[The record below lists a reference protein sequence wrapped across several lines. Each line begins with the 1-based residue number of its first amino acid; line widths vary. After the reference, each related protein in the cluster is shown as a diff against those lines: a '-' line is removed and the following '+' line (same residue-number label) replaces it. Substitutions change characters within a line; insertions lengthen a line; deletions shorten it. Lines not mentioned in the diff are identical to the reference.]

1 MWNPKI
7 IDTDKILYIAIA
19 DAIERDIHLGVL
31 QPNEKMP
38 PQRSLAKTIGVNLTT
53 ISRAYSV
60 AQKRGLL
67 SGTIGSGTYVSQNDN
82 KDATLPEVLKND
94 EEVIELGLVGSIKL
108 NGYEPSKLLKSVA
121 DDPAL
126 DSLLDYVPSQG
137 LLRHRAAAAGW
148 IQQYG
153 LEADPERIVI
163 CAGAMHAMN
172 CCLLGLFE
180 RGDRIAVD
188 ALTFTGFKNAA
199 QLSHMKLEPIA
210 MDYEG
215 MIPESLESMCKKHHI
230 KGLYLMPNM
239 QNPTATVMSAERKQ
253 AIADII
259 LRYGL
264 ILIEDDI
271 YNFTNLKDKTALSA
285 LVPDHGIFICGIS
298 KVFFPGLRIAFAVV
312 PKRFLHKF
320 TQTVTNTVW
329 MAPTISAEL
338 VTRII
343 ESGTAEEMIRKKR
356 QVIAR
361 RLQLAK
367 DALNGFSFQVAE
379 NSVFLWLTL
388 PEGWSCADFE
398 NTALMNR
405 VRVISAYKFYV
416 GSQLP
421 PNAVRVSLGSVK
433 DDAQLIKGLNILV
446 RILNQNPLL
455 TSPIM

>member
-19 DAIERDIHLGVL
+19 DAIERDIQLGIL
-31 QPNEKMP
+31 KPNEKMP

-53 ISRAYSV
+53 ISRAYNE
-60 AQKRGLL
+60 AQKRGLI
-67 SGTIGSGTYVSQNDN
+67 SGAVGNGTYVLHPDKSNN
-82 KDATLPEVLKND
+82 ALPEILKND
-94 EEVIELGLVGSIKL
+94 EEIIELGLVGSIKV
-108 NGYEPSKLLKSVA
+108 NGYDPSKLLKAIA
-121 DDPAL
+121 DDSAL
-126 DSLLDYVPSQG
+126 YSLLDYVPSQG
-137 LLRHRAAAAGW
+137 LPTHRSAAARW
-148 IQQYG
+148 IKQYG
-153 LEADPERIVI
+153 LEADADQIVI

-180 RGDRIAVD
+180 PGDRIAVD

-210 MDYEG
+210 MDSEG
-215 MIPESLESMCKKHHI
+215 MLPENLESMCKKHQI
-230 KGLYLMPNM
+230 KGIYLMPNM
-239 QNPTATVMSAERKQ
+239 QNPTATVMSAGRKQ
-253 AIADII
+253 AIAEII

-271 YNFTNLKDKTALSA
+271 YNFTNLEDRTALSS
-285 LVPDHGIFICGIS
+285 LVPDQGIFICGIS
-298 KVFFPGLRIAFAVV
+298 KVFFPGLRIAYTVV

-367 DALNGFSFQVAE
+367 DALNGFSFQAAE

-398 NTALMNR
+398 NTALLNR

-433 DDAQLIKGLNILV
+433 DDAQLIRGLNILH
-446 RILNQNPLL
+446 RILNQNPML